1 MGNWSLNGC
10 DMDEYDSIKEEL
22 EEEFEQEK
30 NDLLAYICEK
40 YNISASDMSKTV
52 GEWENSRDLKE
63 CDKEL

>member
-52 GEWENSRDLKE
+52 GEWENLQKYNENER
-63 CDKEL
+63 EL